1 MSVQVVLEGAF
12 LALPNH
18 AVEEVKVVI
27 ASRCDDDAKSGRK
40 WTTTNSQPQ
49 TPRYD
54 EPRTVRPR
62 PHGLVA
68 SPSGGGP

>member
-12 LALPNH
+12 LAFPNH

-40 WTTTNSQPQ
+40 WTTTNSRLE

-54 EPRTVRPR
+54 DARAVRTRPQ
-62 PHGLVA
+62 GLVP